1 MSPVTRRRAGGARR
15 NARPESTGSGED
27 GALARE
33 HKRSCRKMTS
43 QPHQPKPPVHK
54 KIATGQGRRARNP
67 EKKQEQKVELLQ
79 AVPRA
84 GGNHDQARR
93 GRDTG
98 LDLESWRGTARGLA
112 CGGENGGAREAV
124 SSGCFFCFWLGRQPD
139 TTGVTAGRVP
149 PSAEADSID
158 LLAAAG
164 GTAAAAPSPRADP
177 DFFIPARACAG
188 SLGSETPS
196 ALGRRRTRPA

>member
-98 LDLESWRGTARGLA
+98 LDLESWDLELEGDSSRPGLRRGEWRRT
-112 CGGENGGAREAV
+112 GG
-124 SSGCFFCFWLGRQPD
+124 SFFRLFLL
-139 TTGVTAGRVP
+139 
-149 PSAEADSID
+149 
-158 LLAAAG
+158 LLARAPTGHDRGDSRQSAAV
-164 GTAAAAPSPRADP
+164 
-177 DFFIPARACAG
+177 
-188 SLGSETPS
+188 
-196 ALGRRRTRPA
+196 RRG